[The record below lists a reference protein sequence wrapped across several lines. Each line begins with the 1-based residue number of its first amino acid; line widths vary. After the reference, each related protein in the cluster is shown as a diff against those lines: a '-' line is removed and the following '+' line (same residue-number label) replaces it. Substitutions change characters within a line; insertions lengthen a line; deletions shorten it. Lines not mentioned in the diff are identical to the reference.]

1 MGVNMFNKK
10 LKIAML
16 GHKHIPSRWGGVE
29 RVVEEL
35 AVRMVQ
41 KGHRVVCYSRKGGV
55 ENNLSEY
62 RGVEIKN
69 VFTIKKSGIEAVSSS
84 VVADIKAVFG
94 GFDVIHFHA
103 EGPAAMVWLPHLLGI
118 RTVVTI
124 HGLDWAREK
133 WHNGIGS
140 KYIKFGEKMAAK
152 YADEVIVLS
161 RNVQKYFKDTY
172 GRETVYIPN
181 GVNCPNIVE
190 PDIIKKKFNL
200 DKNEYI
206 LYLGRLVPE
215 KGLRYLLRA
224 FRKTNTNKKL
234 VIAGGFSNKDSYCNE
249 LKKIAADD
257 ERIIFTGFA
266 QGKLLEEL
274 FSNAYIYTLPSDL
287 EGMPISL
294 LEALS
299 YGNCCL
305 TSDIPECSE
314 VLKGQGVMFEKG
326 NTNDLCDKLQMLCDN
341 EAIVN
346 KYRAT
351 AKDYVLS
358 KYNWDDVVDKTLEL
372 YVD

>member
-1 MGVNMFNKK
+1 M
-10 LKIAML
+10 
-16 GHKHIPSRWGGVE
+16 
-29 RVVEEL
+29 
-35 AVRMVQ
+35 
-41 KGHRVVCYSRKGGV
+41 
-55 ENNLSEY
+55 
-62 RGVEIKN
+62 
-69 VFTIKKSGIEAVSSS
+69 
-84 VVADIKAVFG
+84 
-94 GFDVIHFHA
+94 
-103 EGPAAMVWLPHLLGI
+103 
-118 RTVVTI
+118 
-124 HGLDWAREK
+124 
-133 WHNGIGS
+133 
-140 KYIKFGEKMAAK
+140 
-152 YADEVIVLS
+152 
-161 RNVQKYFKDTY
+161 
-172 GRETVYIPN
+172 
-181 GVNCPNIVE
+181 
-190 PDIIKKKFNL
+190 
-200 DKNEYI
+200 
-206 LYLGRLVPE
+206 GRLVPE

-234 VIAGGFSNKDSYCNE
+234 VIAGGFSDKDSYYNE

-257 ERIIFTGFA
+257 ERIIFTGFV

-341 EAIVN
+341 EDIVN